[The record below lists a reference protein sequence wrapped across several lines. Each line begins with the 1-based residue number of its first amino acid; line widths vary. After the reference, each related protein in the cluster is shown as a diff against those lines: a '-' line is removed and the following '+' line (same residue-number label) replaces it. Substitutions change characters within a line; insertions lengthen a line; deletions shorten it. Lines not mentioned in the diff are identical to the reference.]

1 MTAREMRE
9 RDTNMHTPLTQGV
22 TQEMGDQFWWKGRAH
37 HQDVHERINAR
48 HYPGTRQLC
57 SVCEQPTGRC
67 EDDTLSV
74 GDGGPLCEE
83 CWAEIPED
91 AKDG

>member
-1 MTAREMRE
+1 MSSDKSQTT
-9 RDTNMHTPLTQGV
+9 DPY
-22 TQEMGDQFWWKGRAH
+22 WWKGRAH

-74 GDGGPLCEE
+74 GDRGPFCEE
-83 CWAEIPED
+83 CWAEIPEAERD
-91 AKDG
+91 E